1 MISWTNLTSSDTQET
16 SAKLSEHHKTMQEL
30 QIHSF
35 AIFDAVRSIYS
46 VLQVPLSQPDNARI
60 LLFLQ

>member
-1 MISWTNLTSSDTQET
+1 MTSWTNLTSSDNQET
-16 SAKLSEHHKTMQEL
+16 SAKLLEHNKTMQEL

-46 VLQVPLSQPDNARI
+46 VLQV
-60 LLFLQ
+60 